1 MSRQV
6 RLAGD
11 ALRAVLLSLVA
22 ASACAPAP
30 AAVPGPAPQASV
42 EPASAEPAASA
53 QASPPAAS
61 SSIAAPLVAPETP
74 PVRLDPA
81 TRAELAAFTSAFF
94 GRFSTDE
101 RRRVHRFGKLET
113 DMGLRVLRTHVDV
126 QVGPMEWHGNHVG
139 DRWLVGHAVVCRGCD
154 AHAVERIELFDRRV
168 SLLTFGAQRP
178 RPAQVLAIDVCEA
191 ARAGVPAGLSS
202 APCSCRGAE
211 LPNDMAAASLPTA
224 TREETP
230 CEPGLRA
237 ATTLREASPHAWG
250 AAGGT
255 LVVDGS
261 GVHVALLV
269 TGTARRAFFE
279 ATSAAARRMR

>member
-1 MSRQV
+1 MSRAM
-6 RLAGD
+6 RPAGD
-11 ALRAVLLSLVA
+11 VLRAVLLSLVA
-22 ASACAPAP
+22 ACAPAP
-30 AAVPGPAPQASV
+30 AAVPGPPAVSSAAP
-42 EPASAEPAASA
+42 PAAEPTVSVP
-53 QASPPAAS
+53 ASPPATS

-74 PVRLDPA
+74 PVRLDA
-81 TRAELAAFTSAFF
+81 AARAELASFASAFF
-94 GRFSTDE
+94 GRFSTDG
-101 RRRVHRFGKLET
+101 RRKIHRFGKLET

-126 QVGPMEWHGNHVG
+126 QVGSMEWHGNHVG
-139 DRWLVGHAVVCRGCD
+139 DRWLVGHSAVCRDCEG
-154 AHAVERIELFDRRV
+154 HVVERIELFDRRV
-168 SLLTFGAQRP
+168 SLLVVGAQRP
-178 RPAQVLAIDVCEA
+178 RPAQVLAIDICEA

-202 APCSCRGAE
+202 EPCSCRDAE
-211 LPNDMAAASLPTA
+211 LPDDMEAAWLPTA

-237 ATTLREASPHAWG
+237 ATTLREATPHAWG

-255 LVVDGS
+255 IVVDGS